1 MQPETPLIK
10 TVRYLKRIKRIVDK
24 KKGDGSDEDESDLD
38 GDDDLGTVRIM
49 YKYLKVFAREHFEV
63 KCSFTLLVTLYG
75 TTEYQTD
82 KRVKSNV
89 DKMIQEILIQIKRT
103 NFIISVC

>member
-49 YKYLKVFAREHFEV
+49 
-63 KCSFTLLVTLYG
+63 
-75 TTEYQTD
+75 
-82 KRVKSNV
+82 
-89 DKMIQEILIQIKRT
+89 
-103 NFIISVC
+103 